1 MAADVISMNRNKK
14 RRITVFSLPN
24 VQDEPRPLG
33 AVGSG
38 GWLGSFFE

>member
-1 MAADVISMNRNKK
+1 MRRCAGESRGEEVALNFQEEIEGVVI
-14 RRITVFSLPN
+14 N

-38 GWLGSFFE
+38 DW